1 MTSWTVEKME
11 PGFDELCR
19 RLVTDGGDAIV
30 YADRDGV
37 IQYWNAAASR
47 LFGFESAEAVGR
59 SLDII
64 IPERLRARHW
74 EGYRRTMATGTSRY
88 QSGALLSVPAL
99 KKDGSQISVE
109 FTIVTITGSDG
120 RLLGIGAIM
129 RDVTERFNELKEL
142 RRRAGG
148 G

>member
-1 MTSWTVEKME
+1 ME

-120 RLLGIGAIM
+120 RLLGIGAVM
-129 RDVTERFNELKEL
+129 RDVTEQFNELKEL

>member
-1 MTSWTVEKME
+1 ME
-11 PGFDELCR
+11 PEFDELCR

-30 YADRDGV
+30 YADCDGV
-37 IQYWNAAASR
+37 IQYWNAAAGR
-47 LFGFESAEAVGR
+47 LFGFDSTEAVGR
-59 SLDII
+59 SLDLI

-74 EGYRRTMATGTSRY
+74 EGYRRTMATGISRY

-109 FTIVTITGSDG
+109 FTIVPIAAAGG
-120 RLLGIGAIM
+120 RLLGIAAIM
-129 RDVTERFNELKEL
+129 RDATERFNELKDL

-148 G
+148 TARGA

>member
-1 MTSWTVEKME
+1 ME

>member
-1 MTSWTVEKME
+1 MQPE
-11 PGFDELCR
+11 FDELCR
-19 RLVTDGGDAIV
+19 RLVTDSGDAIV
-30 YADRDGV
+30 YADCDGV
-37 IQYWNAAASR
+37 IRYWNAAAAR
-47 LFGFESAEAVGR
+47 LFGFDSAEAVGR

-109 FTIVTITGSDG
+109 FTIVTITGADG
-120 RLLGIGAIM
+120 RLLGIAAIM
-129 RDVTERFNELKEL
+129 RDATERFNELKDL

-148 G
+148 TARGS

>member
-1 MTSWTVEKME
+1 ME

-47 LFGFESAEAVGR
+47 LFGFDSAEAVGR

>member
-1 MTSWTVEKME
+1 MQPE
-11 PGFDELCR
+11 FDELCR
-19 RLVTDGGDAIV
+19 RLVTDAADAIV
-30 YADRDGV
+30 YADHDGV
-37 IQYWNAAASR
+37 IRYWNGAAER
-47 LFGFESAEAVGR
+47 LFGFGSAEAVGR

-64 IPERLRARHW
+64 IPERLRDRHW

-88 QSGALLSVPAL
+88 QSGALLSVPAV

-109 FTIVTITGSDG
+109 FTIVTVTGNDG

-148 G
+148 AARNS

>member
-1 MTSWTVEKME
+1 ME

-47 LFGFESAEAVGR
+47 LFGFDSAEAVGR

-120 RLLGIGAIM
+120 RLLGIGAVM